1 MVKAIAASLVHDMET
16 EKSQNHHS
24 HSTNGERNDCDNT
37 MIDVFRWSRCKKP
50 LPQKVMRS
58 FGIPLPIEHIEV
70 LIRNFKTRLLFVTQ
84 IIRHSAISSY
94 FVICILLNGIL
105 FCLNNRY
112 WRRILTGKMCSG
124 HKQVFGLLGKN
135 IRSLGCISYQ

>member
-16 EKSQNHHS
+16 DKSQNHHS

-70 LIRNFKTRLLFVTQ
+70 LLVSLHTFKKFQDMVAFCHTNCPSFHYFFIFVNLY
-84 IIRHSAISSY
+84 S
-94 FVICILLNGIL
+94 FEWDLVLP
-105 FCLNNRY
+105 
-112 WRRILTGKMCSG
+112 K
-124 HKQVFGLLGKN
+124 
-135 IRSLGCISYQ
+135 

>member
-16 EKSQNHHS
+16 DKSQNHHS

-70 LIRNFKTRLLFVTQ
+70 LKRNFKTRLLFCHKLS
-84 IIRHSAISSY
+84 IIPLFLH
-94 FVICILLNGIL
+94 ICYLYSFEWDLVL
-105 FCLNNRY
+105 P
-112 WRRILTGKMCSG
+112 K
-124 HKQVFGLLGKN
+124 
-135 IRSLGCISYQ
+135 